1 MVQILLFSFLWGTF
15 ILLGSLLGQGLGLG
29 LGIGLDNIDRD
40 LSVDAAIFLVYKL
53 LGMIDS
59 PVLVS

>member
-1 MVQILLFSFLWGTF
+1 M
-15 ILLGSLLGQGLGLG
+15 GQGLGLG